1 MYLPVNE
8 DVCKSVESFDLF
20 LSIGI
25 NRPED
30 GDWVRCFVALLVFF
44 VRVLEKGKTKKDERK
59 MK

>member
-1 MYLPVNE
+1 MNE
-8 DVCKSVESFDLF
+8 DVCKSMESFDLF

-30 GDWVRCFVALLVFF
+30 GYWVRCFVALLVFF
-44 VRVLEKGKTKKDERK
+44 VRVLDKGKTKKDERK